1 LAVVSLPSCSE
12 AIGQRWLVR
21 KVLRRFGRW
30 SFAQF
35 YLNTQQV
42 KYLQHPEHG
51 QLGLALFKSLVCQQI
66 HVEHFS
72 HVGLLQTLFDS
83 GGSD

>member
-1 LAVVSLPSCSE
+1 M
-12 AIGQRWLVR
+12 
-21 KVLRRFGRW
+21 W

-35 YLNTQQV
+35 YLNTQFP
-42 KYLQHPEHG
+42 KYVEHPEHG

-72 HVGLLQTLFDS
+72 HVGLLIPPFGS
-83 GGSD
+83 GGAD

>member
-1 LAVVSLPSCSE
+1 MTAENPRSRL
-12 AIGQRWLVR
+12 G
-21 KVLRRFGRW
+21 VLRF

-51 QLGLALFKSLVCQQI
+51 QLGLALFKSLVCQKI
-66 HVEHFS
+66 HVQHFS
-72 HVGLLQTLFDS
+72 HVGLLIPPFGS
-83 GGSD
+83 GGAD